1 MELAKLLTSDHPSP
15 TTFVGMVRVKPEV
28 LNVQEANEK
37 VQRDKEQ
44 RICLQKAAAEEP
56 SLQNEVAES

>member
-37 VQRDKEQ
+37 VQRDKE
-44 RICLQKAAAEEP
+44 
-56 SLQNEVAES
+56 